1 MSRPLYARAMID
13 VANLFKHYDGTPAV
27 ADLSFTVQP
36 GEVLGLVGPN
46 GAGKTTTMR
55 CITGI
60 LQPARGRIL
69 VDGRDVVLDPVNAK
83 RALAFIPDE
92 PRLFEYLTI
101 REHLQF
107 YGRVYGVAEF
117 DARYAALIDELELH
131 GKEDSLPGTLSRGM
145 KQKVAIACGLLHS
158 PRAVLF
164 DEPLTGLDPVAIR
177 RIKQTIR
184 NLAAGGAAV
193 IISSHLL
200 NLVEEIATNL
210 LLMQN
215 GRNVLHGS
223 ILEIKA
229 SIPELQGSDLES
241 IFMRATGYEQAETP

>member
-1 MSRPLYARAMID
+1 MID
-13 VANLFKHYDGTPAV
+13 VSELSKQFDGTTAV
-27 ADLSFTVQP
+27 DSLSFRVHA

-60 LQPARGRIL
+60 LQPTHGRIH
-69 VDGRDVVLDPVNAK
+69 VAGHDVVHDPVSAK
-83 RALAFIPDE
+83 RSLAFIPDE

-107 YGRVYGVAEF
+107 YGRVYGVADF
-117 DARYAALIDELELH
+117 DSRCALLIDELELH

-200 NLVEEIATNL
+200 NLVEEIATSL

-215 GRNVLHGS
+215 GRKVLHGPIS
-223 ILEIKA
+223 EIKA
-229 SIPELQGSDLES
+229 SIPDLQGSDLES
-241 IFMRATGYEQAETP
+241 IFMRATGYEQAEAP